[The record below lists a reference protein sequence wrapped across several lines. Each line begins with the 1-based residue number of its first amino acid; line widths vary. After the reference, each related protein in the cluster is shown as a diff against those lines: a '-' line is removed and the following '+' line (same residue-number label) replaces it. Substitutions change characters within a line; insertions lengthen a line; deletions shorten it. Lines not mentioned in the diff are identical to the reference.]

1 MLVYPIFFI
10 YKIIYF
16 NVVVFVVVLFSVF
29 SVFGV
34 FSVFSVFSV
43 FCCIKLTTEFSPS
56 EFSWVFY
63 LSVTTVCY
71 VILEVCSIVLID
83 WLILSFTFIH
93 SFIHSFIH
101 TLAEQFFLLCL
112 LREQVSLQY
121 KYVKS
126 WHCGGHLDEL
136 KMFRLSQAK

>member
-29 SVFGV
+29 SVFGVFIV

-71 VILEVCSIVLID
+71 VILEVCSIVFYLSVTTVCYVILEVCSIVLID
-83 WLILSFTFIH
+83 
-93 SFIHSFIH
+93 
-101 TLAEQFFLLCL
+101 
-112 LREQVSLQY
+112 
-121 KYVKS
+121 
-126 WHCGGHLDEL
+126 
-136 KMFRLSQAK
+136 

>member
-10 YKIIYF
+10 YKIIYS

-29 SVFGV
+29 SVFG
-34 FSVFSVFSV
+34 VFSVFSV

-83 WLILSFTFIH
+83 
-93 SFIHSFIH
+93 
-101 TLAEQFFLLCL
+101 
-112 LREQVSLQY
+112 
-121 KYVKS
+121 
-126 WHCGGHLDEL
+126 
-136 KMFRLSQAK
+136 